1 MFHMK
6 KTLSAAM
13 GVSLAVGLLLGSIAL
28 AATNP
33 AAPGQN
39 KLVCFD
45 GTTDGGYGGTCT
57 VSNGAKGPATL
68 DNTDNNV
75 NGDYAGVYIQN
86 SNLMGE
92 ILGQVSQLSYSYT
105 GTTAPM
111 PGDLSLNL
119 PLSTGG
125 YAYVDAY
132 YCSGNLG
139 SVDVINDSNCG
150 IWYDNTEYANWAALA
165 AAYPSATISGT
176 PFIVAER
183 TPTEGPAYWTINHV
197 KFGKPGK

>member
-111 PGDLSLNL
+111 PGDL
-119 PLSTGG
+119 
-125 YAYVDAY
+125 
-132 YCSGNLG
+132 
-139 SVDVINDSNCG
+139 
-150 IWYDNTEYANWAALA
+150 
-165 AAYPSATISGT
+165 
-176 PFIVAER
+176 
-183 TPTEGPAYWTINHV
+183 
-197 KFGKPGK
+197 